1 VRGAFTLG
9 LEQVSGKSMRIL
21 KVNKINTTKSSVN
34 NSVAF
39 IVARETG
46 ARLIPFNKT

>member
-1 VRGAFTLG
+1 MG
-9 LEQVSGKSMRIL
+9 MRIL
-21 KVNKINTTKSSVN
+21 KVNKINTTELGGN

-39 IVARETG
+39 IVEPETG